1 MEKYLDFRDKIDYKK
16 LNDVARIIKDGGI
29 VVFPTE
35 TVYGIG
41 TNGLDAK
48 AIEKLYKI
56 KKRPFGKPIS
66 LLVSDMEMI
75 KNVARDI
82 TDMEYKLMN
91 AFFPGPFTIILKKK
105 DVVPNIL
112 TANGETVGI
121 RIPDNEIARSLI
133 EYSGVPIAT
142 TSANISGKESG
153 TNMESILKQ
162 FKDGVDFYINGGESK
177 IGVGSTI
184 VKVIDGNPIILRQG
198 SISMN
203 QIFNAN
209 RD

>member
-56 KKRPFGKPIS
+56 KKRPFSKPIS

>member
-35 TVYGIG
+35 TVYGLG

-56 KKRPFGKPIS
+56 KKRPFSKPIS

-198 SISMN
+198 SISRN

>member
-1 MEKYLDFRDKIDYKK
+1 M
-16 LNDVARIIKDGGI
+16 
-29 VVFPTE
+29 
-35 TVYGIG
+35 G

-56 KKRPFGKPIS
+56 KKRPFSKPIS

-198 SISMN
+198 SISRN

>member
-35 TVYGIG
+35 TVYGLG

-56 KKRPFGKPIS
+56 KKRPFSKPIS

-198 SISMN
+198 SISRD

-209 RD
+209 KD